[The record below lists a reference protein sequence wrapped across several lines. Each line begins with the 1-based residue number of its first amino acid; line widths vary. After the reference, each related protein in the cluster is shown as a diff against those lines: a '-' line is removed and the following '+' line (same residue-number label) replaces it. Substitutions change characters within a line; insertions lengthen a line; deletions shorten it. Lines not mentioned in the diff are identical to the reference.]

1 MMSWELILKSK
12 ALVGKKAT
20 SPNIWLHR
28 KATTKNLGRPMKV
41 KPEKLSTIPIQ
52 VPEKEFERYYGFFA
66 DFYSKG
72 GWEMYSQGSLQQGL
86 TNTSVQRVIND
97 FERGKIKSYKKYS
110 NELDEQSDKL
120 FSRTIKSM
128 KATSVYLTTYSRN
141 KIREGRD
148 MLKYANDLERSYDRG
163 R

>member
-1 MMSWELILKSK
+1 MMSWEMLLKST
-12 ALVGKKAT
+12 ALVGKRAT
-20 SPNIWLHR
+20 TPNLWLHR
-28 KATTKNLGRPMKV
+28 KATTRNLGRPMKS

-52 VPEKEFERYYGFFA
+52 VPEKEFEKYYSFFA

-72 GWEMYSQGSLQQGL
+72 GWEMYSDGSLQQGL

-97 FERGKIKSYKKYS
+97 FERGKIQTNRKYS
-110 NELDEQSDKL
+110 SDLDKNLEEQ
-120 FSRTIKSM
+120 FSKTIKMM
-128 KATSVYLTTYSRN
+128 KITSELLMRNSRN
-141 KIREGRD
+141 RIREGRD